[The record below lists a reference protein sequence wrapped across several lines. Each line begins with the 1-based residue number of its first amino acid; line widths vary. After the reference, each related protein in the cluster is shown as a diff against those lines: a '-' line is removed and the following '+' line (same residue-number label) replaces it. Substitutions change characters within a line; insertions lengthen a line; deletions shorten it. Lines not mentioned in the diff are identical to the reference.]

1 VVVREEV
8 IFIENYKDKKK
19 KCECE
24 LVNPSFTIKPG
35 ICFTEVTVS
44 C

>member
-1 VVVREEV
+1 LK
-8 IFIENYKDKKK
+8 ITKTKKK
-19 KCECE
+19 KSECE

-44 C
+44 CWLWWSCMC